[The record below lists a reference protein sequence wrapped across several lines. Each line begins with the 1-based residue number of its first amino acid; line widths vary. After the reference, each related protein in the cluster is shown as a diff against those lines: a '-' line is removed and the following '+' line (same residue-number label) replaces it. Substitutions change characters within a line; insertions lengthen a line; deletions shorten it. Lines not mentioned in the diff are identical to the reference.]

1 MRFSHGSSGG
11 GSEGV
16 FVVVATGIGSRI
28 WRGGDGLGSGVATVR
43 EPSGSG
49 GGGSEGVFVVVATG
63 IGVGSGVAAAARE
76 RRK

>member
-1 MRFSHGSSGG
+1 
-11 GSEGV
+11 
-16 FVVVATGIGSRI
+16 SRI

-49 GGGSEGVFVVVATG
+49 GGGIEGVFVVVAMG
-63 IGVGSGVAAAARE
+63 IGVRSGVAAAARE